1 MGFRANH
8 IAGYGMA
15 DVRRAQTPLPQ
26 TITYYDYT
34 STLKKKQGPQPR
46 TVMIQGLF
54 RNDLQVGIE
63 RSDTGDSIDLTIE
76 TIQKRLDEFEKAQK
90 GEENTFHDDNG
101 NVTRQYHAVKE
112 FSIKDE
118 ATPESLR
125 NLTWNKI
132 GEIMKQRSNGAKG
145 KKEAIDEAEALF
157 NVARRILISQ

>member
-1 MGFRANH
+1 MTFRANH

-15 DVRRAQTPLPQ
+15 DVRRTPPPPQ

-90 GEENTFHDDNG
+90 GEETAFHDNNG
-101 NVTRQYHAVKE
+101 N
-112 FSIKDE
+112 I
-118 ATPESLR
+118 
-125 NLTWNKI
+125 
-132 GEIMKQRSNGAKG
+132 NGAKG
-145 KKEAIDEAEALF
+145 KKEAVAEVEALLD
-157 NVARRILISQ
+157 VAKRIILSQ